1 MKVNGRKRKRK
12 TDMEDRFVT
21 FLEEKIELCRRIGN
35 DEAEEHYRYVLT
47 AYKLQLKKEEE
58 QEFLPMI

>member
-1 MKVNGRKRKRK
+1 MKMNGRKRKRQ
-12 TDMEDRFVT
+12 TDMEDRFIT

-47 AYKLQLKKEEE
+47 AYKLYLKNTKE
-58 QEFLPMI
+58 

>member
-1 MKVNGRKRKRK
+1 
-12 TDMEDRFVT
+12 MEDRFVT

>member
-1 MKVNGRKRKRK
+1 MKMNGRKRKRQ

-47 AYKLQLKKEEE
+47 AYKLQMKKEKETD
-58 QEFLPMI
+58 